1 MAHQAE
7 RLAIY
12 CTVFLLGDHI
22 ANRKMIPKLVGYLWT
37 GWMDRYPYLEKL
49 KVISGS
55 DVESWIHGQLV
66 QPQITDTHRST
77 KQSYLT

>member
-1 MAHQAE
+1 MSTTFLMAHQAE

-22 ANRKMIPKLVGYLWT
+22 VLVGYLWT
-37 GWMDRYPYLEKL
+37 GWIDRYPYLEKL